1 MKTGRSLTN
10 IHSKLRELI
19 SVKRATLTNSYSY
32 DKAFSVRFGFVVTVT
47 EDLWRPIRSFVSVSW
62 EKEITNIIVPSS
74 GLDQMS
80 CEY

>member
-19 SVKRATLTNSYSY
+19 SVKRATLTNSHSY
-32 DKAFSVRFGFVVTVT
+32 GKAFSVRFGFVVTVT